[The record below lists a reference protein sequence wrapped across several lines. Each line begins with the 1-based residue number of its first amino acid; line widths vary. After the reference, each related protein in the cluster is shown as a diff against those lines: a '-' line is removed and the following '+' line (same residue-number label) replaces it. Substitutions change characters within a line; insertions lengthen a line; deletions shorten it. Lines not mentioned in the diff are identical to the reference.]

1 MAGMGDRMLVEKRDE
16 GSSPEWG
23 CEPEKRTVEQLLGC
37 GVIFLDKPCGPSS
50 HEATAYARKILGVAH
65 AGHGG
70 TLDPQVSGVLPVGL
84 GKGARVIGHMG
95 RPDKEY
101 VGIMRTK
108 EGVPEARMRQI
119 FAEFTGEIIQTP
131 PRMSAVRKVP
141 RKRKV
146 YYLELAEFKGR
157 DFLFTVGCEAG
168 TYIRT
173 LCADMGRKIGG
184 ASMTELRRTAY
195 GPIKEGMCWTLQQI
209 SDAWWEYR
217 RSGDEKKLREILL
230 PAEAALT
237 QRKVFLSDG
246 AVDSVCRGAPLAVP
260 GIVRYDSG
268 MEKGAVVA
276 MMTLKGELVG
286 FGMARMGAKEIG
298 SAESGVAVSTDAVV
312 MKAGT
317 YPPHPRKKE

>member
-1 MAGMGDRMLVEKRDE
+1 MELEKRAE
-16 GSSPEWG
+16 ASNPAWG
-23 CEPEKRTVEQLLGC
+23 CPPEKRTIGQLLEC

-50 HEATAYARKILGVAH
+50 HEATAYARKILAVAK

-70 TLDPQVSGVLPVGL
+70 TLDPQVSGVLPIGI
-84 GKGARVIGHMG
+84 GRGARVIGHMG

-108 EGVPEARMRQI
+108 KDVSRETVEKA
-119 FAEFTGEIIQTP
+119 FVDFTGEIIQTP
-131 PRMSAVRKVP
+131 PKMSAVRKVP

-173 LCADMGRKIGG
+173 LCADMGKTMGG
-184 ASMTELRRTAY
+184 AAMIELRRTAY
-195 GPIKEGMCWTLQQI
+195 GPIKEATCWTLQEI
-209 SDAWWEYR
+209 SDAWWQYHE
-217 RSGDEKKLREILL
+217 SGDEKKLREILL
-230 PAEAALT
+230 PPEAALT

-246 AVDSVCRGAPLAVP
+246 AVDTVCKGAPLAVP
-260 GIVRYDSG
+260 GIARLDGGIKRG
-268 MEKGAVVA
+268 MAVA
-276 MMTLKGELVG
+276 MLTLKGELVG
-286 FGMARMGAKEIG
+286 FGTAGLDSQEIMAAAR
-298 SAESGVAVSTDAVV
+298 GVAVRTDAVI

-317 YPPHPRKKE
+317 YPQHKKEKKEDT